1 MKLVTKHV
9 HITILGLLIGMG
21 LVGCDKKVQE
31 GAETAAHDH
40 DGHDHDH
47 AAEEAEMQE
56 VASSDSKLLV
66 SYFALKDALVATDV
80 EAATAAAKELA
91 ENSDNIIKSS
101 AEAVASV
108 SDVEAQRIAFE
119 SVSKEVYK
127 YVKAQGSNID
137 VYKQYCPMAFNNTGA
152 FWLSDKEEVLNP
164 YFGDKMLKC
173 GKVEEVIASK

>member
-9 HITILGLLIGMG
+9 HITILGLLIGMMG
-21 LVGCDKKVQE
+21 LVGCDNKKEQT
-31 GAETAAHDH
+31 ETAAHDH
-40 DGHDHDH
+40 DGHDQ
-47 AAEEAEMQE
+47 AAEEAEVQE
-56 VASSDSKLLV
+56 VASSDSKLLA
-66 SYFALKDALVATDV
+66 SYFSLKDALVATDAA
-80 EAATAAAKELA
+80 AATAAAKELA

-101 AEAVASV
+101 AEAIAAV

-127 YVKAQGSNID
+127 YVKAQGTNID